1 MNKARISSEET
12 SVVLIEALNLEVN
25 NIPSDDNEDLDVA
38 RDDGYE
44 RSKKDLTIKES
55 VVEVGPLNR
64 C

>member
-12 SVVLIEALNLEVN
+12 SVVLIGALNLEVN

-38 RDDGYE
+38 CNDGYE

-55 VVEVGPLNR
+55 VVEICPLNR
-64 C
+64 S